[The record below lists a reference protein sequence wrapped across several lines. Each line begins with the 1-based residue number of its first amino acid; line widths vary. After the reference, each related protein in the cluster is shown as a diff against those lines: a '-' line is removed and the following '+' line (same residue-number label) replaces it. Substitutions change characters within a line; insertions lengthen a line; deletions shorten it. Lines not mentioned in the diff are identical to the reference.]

1 MAIDVRARMKFVV
14 AIKRRPLAPIL
25 VQGGEIVCTAGD
37 GGDCAMSARR
47 ILGGQYLPRVGL
59 FAH

>member
-1 MAIDVRARMKFVV
+1 MSLSFNEAICERHQT
-14 AIKRRPLAPIL
+14 PAPRSKE
-25 VQGGEIVCTAGD
+25 QGGEIVCTVGND
-37 GGDCAMSARR
+37 GDCAMSARR

>member
-1 MAIDVRARMKFVV
+1 MALRFEE
-14 AIKRRPLAPIL
+14 AIYERYQTPAPRSKSE
-25 VQGGEIVCTAGD
+25 QGGEIVCTVGND
-37 GGDCAMSARR
+37 GDCAMSARR

>member
-1 MAIDVRARMKFVV
+1 MSV
-14 AIKRRPLAPIL
+14 IKRRPLAL
-25 VQGGEIVCTAGD
+25 YEQGGEIVCTVGND
-37 GGDCAMSARR
+37 GDCAMSARR

>member
-1 MAIDVRARMKFVV
+1 MSLRFDEAIYGRHQT
-14 AIKRRPLAPIL
+14 PAPRSL
-25 VQGGEIVCTAGD
+25 EQGGEIDCTVGND
-37 GGDCAMSARR
+37 GYCAMAARR

>member
-1 MAIDVRARMKFVV
+1 MAITLRNEDKLRSPSNAGPSLSV
-14 AIKRRPLAPIL
+14 LEE
-25 VQGGEIVCTAGD
+25 GEEIVCTVGND
-37 GGDCAMSARR
+37 GDCAMSARR

>member
-1 MAIDVRARMKFVV
+1 MAIDIHRVDE
-14 AIKRRPLAPIL
+14 IYGHHQTPAPRTDR

>member
-1 MAIDVRARMKFVV
+1 MA
-14 AIKRRPLAPIL
+14 AIKRRRPRSLDE
-25 VQGGEIVCTAGD
+25 QGGEIVCTAGN